1 MNLEHWMQET
11 LLNRESN
18 GSLRTLIQTQ
28 NKIDF
33 VSNDYLGLAQSQELH
48 QLIETRYQK
57 IKNPTNGSTGSRLLA
72 GNSELAEE
80 VEEQLATIFQSEQTL
95 LFNSGYTANLAALSC
110 LPQKGDTILYDELV
124 HACMHDGARL
134 SRADRF
140 SFKHNDLADLENK
153 LKGISKNSIPISSG
167 EGAGDE
173 VLKEK
178 VFRDATK
185 NKNFIAVESVYSM
198 DGDQCPLTGLVNL
211 AEQYQAHIILDEAHS
226 TGAYGKNGAGLAV
239 SLGLESKIAV
249 RIYTFGKA
257 MGVHGACVAGSKTLI
272 NYLINFARPFIFSTA
287 MSPHSLVSIQC
298 AFEFLQK
305 EIHCQQTLQSKINF
319 FLNEYK
325 KTSLPKI
332 DSTSSI
338 QSILVKGNTEVKAF
352 ASYLQQ
358 QNLDC
363 RAIRSPSVKAGSER
377 IRVCLHS
384 FNTETEIQK
393 LISALIEYK

>member
-1 MNLEHWMQET
+1 MNLDNWM
-11 LLNRESN
+11 REILVDRKSN
-18 GSLRTLIQTQ
+18 GSLRTLTNTQ
-28 NKIDF
+28 NKADLA
-33 VSNDYLGLAQSQELH
+33 SNDYLGLAHSKELH
-48 QLIETRYQK
+48 QLIEARYQK

-80 VEEQLATIFQSEQTL
+80 VEAQLSTTFLAEQTL
-95 LFNSGYTANLAALSC
+95 LFNSGYVANLAALSC
-110 LPQKGDTILYDELV
+110 IPQKGDTILYDELV

-153 LKGISKNSIPISSG
+153 LKFAKGKI
-167 EGAGDE
+167 
-173 VLKEK
+173 
-178 VFRDATK
+178 
-185 NKNFIAVESVYSM
+185 FIAVESVYSM
-198 DGDQCPLTGLVNL
+198 DGDQCPLAELVTL

-226 TGAYGKNGAGLAV
+226 TGAYGKNGGGLAV
-239 SLGLESKIAV
+239 SLELQSKIAV

-272 NYLINFARPFIFSTA
+272 NYLINFARPFIYSTA
-287 MSPHSLVSIQC
+287 MSPHSVVSVQC

-305 EIHCQQTLQSKINF
+305 EILRQQTLQSKINF

-325 KTSLPKI
+325 KVSLLKI
-332 DSTSSI
+332 ESTSSI
-338 QSILVKGNTEVKAF
+338 QSILVEGNTKVITF
-352 ASYLQQ
+352 ANYLQQ

-363 RAIRSPSVKAGSER
+363 RAIRSPSVKSGSER

-393 LISALIEYK
+393 LVKALKEF